1 MQTTETHHALVL
13 DPDGLAVPHLDGLH
27 GALLRAQPAAD
38 AVVPDAEIRGAPCAV
53 VVHRLGYQ
61 LGDERRSARKH
72 VPVRAALAHA
82 AYRAADIR
90 FRRAGK
96 SRKNTLTSKARLAI
110 IPGMTLYIIT
120 M

>member
-27 GALLRAQPAAD
+27 WALLRAQPAAD

-53 VVHRLGYQ
+53 VHRLGYQ

-72 VPVRAALAHA
+72 GRFVRRSLTPRIARPISASVVPVNLAVFSGVE
-82 AYRAADIR
+82 R
-90 FRRAGK
+90 
-96 SRKNTLTSKARLAI
+96 SKTGVQVS
-110 IPGMTLYIIT
+110 GMRTE
-120 M
+120 